1 MASNRRGRCGCN
13 PRRESAVAQLF
24 SLGHYAHHKMHELD
38 FMFETG
44 PVGYFEEPE
53 YPHCDG
59 RYRYMPYRSY
69 SHYAMHEAH
78 KGGGIPRCYFD
89 VGEVRVSFGV
99 RDFPEYGVLELYD
112 FKSSQK
118 AVA

>member
-1 MASNRRGRCGCN
+1 MD
-13 PRRESAVAQLF
+13 
-24 SLGHYAHHKMHELD
+24 SLSSFLSRDGDGLAIDIRPLHTSHMHELD
-38 FMFETG
+38 FMFEGG
-44 PVGYFEEPE
+44 PAGYFKEPE
-53 YPHCDG
+53 YPCCDG

-69 SHYAMHEAH
+69 SHYAMHEVR
-78 KGGGIPRCYFD
+78 KCGGIPRCYYD